1 MKKTILFFS
10 FLISTAFTSFG
21 QNQYELTFN
30 SIDQIQVKQII
41 SKLMP
46 VFSSYPT
53 VSEDFLVFKYNCEAV
68 ATKKDVEQLLNEM
81 KVELKSFKKEEN
93 E

>member
-1 MKKTILFFS
+1 MKKFLFFIT
-10 FLISTAFTSFG
+10 LLTITAFTSLG
-21 QNQYELTFN
+21 QKQYELTFS
-30 SIDQIQVKQII
+30 SIDQFQVKQII

-53 VSEDFLVFKYNCEAV
+53 VSEDFIVFKYNCEAV
-68 ATKKDVEQLLNEM
+68 ATREDVEQLLNEM
-81 KVELKSFKKEEN
+81 KIELKSFKKEEN